1 MHALLLSAC
10 TSSAC
15 NFSHLRHCRRA
26 FGSFDQDGSPLLS
39 LESLAKPAL
48 NSQHAMPLEYLKQL
62 RRRFFAWRDISALIR
77 QLAHHVR
84 GMPEPSESMALRR
97 LLILPSDPW
106 TLVGAK
112 GDEAMMQAVV
122 GRLRQ
127 YSSDLQVGVITAT
140 PVAHAAAGQLGFV
153 SVPAWDCSLGEVAS
167 QIEAFH
173 PDAMVVLGADVLDG
187 YYNPVTTSRMLLM
200 ADAAARHGVRVSIL
214 GFSFNNRPNSLVKPV
229 FEGLSKRMAINVR
242 DRVSFDRFRAFCN
255 APCRLVAD
263 SAFMLEADFSGDT
276 VQAVERWSTSRR
288 AAGDVILGFNM
299 HPMLFRHASSAQI
312 NALVGS
318 AVSALRAVAQRRRVS
333 VLLLSHDYRG
343 HDGDDVCLAPIA
355 LALADELG
363 PQLNYPTTQF
373 SAAQLKAMASF
384 TDGVVTGRMHLAIA
398 TLGMGRPVAALT
410 YQDKFQGLFAHFE
423 YPERFLLT
431 PAAAAQASSLTAMVE
446 EFVDRL
452 PELTKCVRDHLPAVR
467 EASFLNLERV
477 LPSNA
482 VA

>member
-1 MHALLLSAC
+1 
-10 TSSAC
+10 
-15 NFSHLRHCRRA
+15 
-26 FGSFDQDGSPLLS
+26 
-39 LESLAKPAL
+39 
-48 NSQHAMPLEYLKQL
+48 MPLEHLKRL
-62 RRRFFAWRDISALIR
+62 RRHLLAWRDISALKG
-77 QLAHHVR
+77 QLADRVCEK
-84 GMPEPSESMALRR
+84 PEPGESTLLRR

-112 GDEAMMQAVV
+112 GDEAMMQAVTT
-122 GRLRQ
+122 RLRQ
-127 YSSDLQVGVITAT
+127 YSADLQVGVITAT
-140 PVAHAAAGQLGFV
+140 PGAEAAAGQLAFA
-153 SVPAWDCSLGEVAS
+153 SVPAWDCTLAEAAT
-167 QIEAFH
+167 QIKAFD

-187 YYNPVTTSRMLLM
+187 YYNPVTASRMLLL
-200 ADAAARHGVRVSIL
+200 ADVAARQGVRVSIL
-214 GFSFNNRPNSLVKPV
+214 GFSFNNRPSSLVKPV
-229 FEGLSKRMAINVR
+229 FEGLSKRVAINLR
-242 DRVSFDRFRAFCN
+242 DRVSFDRFHSFCN

-276 VQAVERWSTSRR
+276 VQAVEHWSTSRR
-288 AAGDVILGFNM
+288 AAGDVIVGFNM
-299 HPMLFRHASSAQI
+299 HPMLFRHASAAQI
-312 NALVGS
+312 NALVKS
-318 AVSALRAVAQRRRVS
+318 AVSSLRAVAQRRPVS
-333 VLLLSHDYRG
+333 ILLLSHDYRG

-363 PQLNYPTTQF
+363 PRLNYPTTRF

-431 PAAAAQASSLTAMVE
+431 PAAAADASKLTAMVE

-452 PELTKCVRDHLPAVR
+452 QELTQCVREHLPAVR
-467 EASFLNLERV
+467 EASFVNLERV

-482 VA
+482 PA